1 MPINDLTPQLRTHL
15 DRVEKW
21 VGMFVFIATIIALV
35 AISYYTYSTAVR
47 KGWTKK
53 KVPYFTLVS
62 SADGLKVGDP
72 VMLMGFKAG
81 TITSVT
87 PNAPDD
93 YFNITV
99 QFDIWEPYYGYLWTD
114 SDVRLKSSLLGGKT
128 LEVSK
133 GGQSGNTDN
142 LSATYSEKDGKFYVW
157 QDPTDDE
164 PTGKWKDEPIK
175 KGDMGYFLAC
185 YEGADVMGSANDLV
199 AQLTNGLPGF
209 LSLTNQIATLLEEST
224 ALIKNANGTITN
236 LDPVVSNVQTIS
248 SMLTNEHGSLGEW
261 VIPPEMN
268 SQIVE
273 TIGTA
278 KGTVQTTQT
287 NIAVLSQS
295 LNQSLLNLADIT
307 GNLRQQVQ
315 ANSYMLSSISSLVID
330 LDDLV
335 QGLKRNWLLKGSFA
349 PQTNVIP
356 ESIVEPSIGGTR

>member
-1 MPINDLTPQLRTHL
+1 M
-15 DRVEKW
+15 
-21 VGMFVFIATIIALV
+21 
-35 AISYYTYSTAVR
+35 
-47 KGWTKK
+47 
-53 KVPYFTLVS
+53 
-62 SADGLKVGDP
+62 
-72 VMLMGFKAG
+72 
-81 TITSVT
+81 
-87 PNAPDD
+87 
-93 YFNITV
+93 
-99 QFDIWEPYYGYLWTD
+99 
-114 SDVRLKSSLLGGKT
+114 
-128 LEVSK
+128 
-133 GGQSGNTDN
+133 
-142 LSATYSEKDGKFYVW
+142 
-157 QDPTDDE
+157 
-164 PTGKWKDEPIK
+164 
-175 KGDMGYFLAC
+175 
-185 YEGADVMGSANDLV
+185 
-199 AQLTNGLPGF
+199 
-209 LSLTNQIATLLEEST
+209 NQIATLLEEST

-330 LDDLV
+330 IDDLV

-349 PQTNVIP
+349 PQTNAIP